1 VFGTLD
7 LTPGPESLA
16 WLALLGITAQFGGS
30 LLIAVSLPRLPAVLT
45 SIILLSQP
53 VVTVGLAMVLL
64 GEAPSPQQLLGVV
77 LVIGGIALATV
88 PLDKVRS
95 SLGRARAPAA

>member
-1 VFGTLD
+1 
-7 LTPGPESLA
+7 
-16 WLALLGITAQFGGS
+16 
-30 LLIAVSLPRLPAVLT
+30 
-45 SIILLSQP
+45 
-53 VVTVGLAMVLL
+53 MVLL

-95 SLGRARAPAA
+95 SLGRANRAPAA